1 MKNEL
6 DNMEKQLHLA
16 INQTVELED
25 KLQKIISQKSNL
37 LSEKERENAKKS
49 AELSQ
54 LNEQLAKISELEK
67 SHQVKSVIS
76 IFSKTS
82 WKYADNKEIISN

>member
-16 INQTVELED
+16 IDQTVELEE
-25 KLQKIISQKSNL
+25 KLQKIISQKTDL
-37 LSEKERENAKKS
+37 LSEKKRENAKKS

-67 SHQVKSVIS
+67 HHQVNFDKLTYVRP
-76 IFSKTS
+76 
-82 WKYADNKEIISN
+82 ER

>member
-16 INQTVELED
+16 IDQTVELED

-67 SHQVKSVIS
+67 SHQVKSLIS
-76 IFSKTS
+76 IWPK
-82 WKYADNKEIISN
+82 IC